1 MVYIPL
7 FHQHTHGALENTASA
22 GQLPDGGCVCVYRSP
37 GWRERQHAKYAVT
50 KKVHRWRVEV
60 CSPSLLGH
68 SPGSFYGLF
77 KAVVQT
83 KQRFL
88 SFHHDILKDQT
99 RGWGRWKYTAN
110 SAQKRGCCFTVKA
123 LMLTLAPHPQA
134 PSWDPSQLKSQ
145 VTLEFLCTCR
155 GEGSSRS
162 GFETLSQGTGKDRA
176 GHGGAWT
183 VFPQAQA
190 NENASKNASGRGWSF
205 SSQCHLSWGQLSSS

>member
-1 MVYIPL
+1 MV
-7 FHQHTHGALENTASA
+7 G
-22 GQLPDGGCVCVYRSP
+22 VCVFTGHQGGERDSTRNTQWQRRCVGDEWRSAL
-37 GWRERQHAKYAVT
+37 Q
-50 KKVHRWRVEV
+50 V
-60 CSPSLLGH
+60 CSVTARGVFMAYSRPWCRLNNV
-68 SPGSFYGLF
+68 SFPF
-77 KAVVQT
+77 T
-83 KQRFL
+83 MT
-88 SFHHDILKDQT
+88 ILKDQT

>member
-50 KKVHRWRVEV
+50 KKVRRWRVEV

-88 SFHHDILKDQT
+88 SFHHDNPQRPDQ
-99 RGWGRWKYTAN
+99 R
-110 SAQKRGCCFTVKA
+110 V
-123 LMLTLAPHPQA
+123 
-134 PSWDPSQLKSQ
+134 
-145 VTLEFLCTCR
+145 
-155 GEGSSRS
+155 
-162 GFETLSQGTGKDRA
+162 GKMKV
-176 GHGGAWT
+176 H
-183 VFPQAQA
+183 
-190 NENASKNASGRGWSF
+190 
-205 SSQCHLSWGQLSSS
+205 GQLSSEERLLLHCESSDADLGPSSPGPLLRPISAEKSSHTGISLHMQGRGEFQKWVWNSLAGDRQG